1 VRAVVAVVA
10 LVAWLEASVAH
21 ADAAAAETVRERF
34 APPAGFVSDV
44 VAAGSFGAYLQALP
58 LLPPGTPVLTF
69 AGTPAH
75 APWAQAVVDVSVG
88 ARDLQQCADS
98 AIRLRAEWL
107 RSSTSSSTTA
117 MGPVRPVFH
126 ATSGDPIPYGRY
138 VAGERAFAQ
147 KNRLGWRSGARSGDD
162 DEVWAAWLETVFLY
176 AGSLSLARDTTP
188 VTGPMAAGDLLVLGG
203 SPGHVLV
210 VLDVARAADGREQWL
225 IGQGFMP
232 AQSFHVIG
240 WYAPDGDGALTVP
253 SWKAPFPK
261 TARRRFR

>member
-1 VRAVVAVVA
+1 VR
-10 LVAWLEASVAH
+10 
-21 ADAAAAETVRERF
+21 DRF
-34 APPAGFVSDV
+34 APPAGFTRDV
-44 VAAGSFGAYLQALP
+44 VVEGSFGAYLQALP
-58 LLPPGTPVLTF
+58 LLPPGTPVRTF
-69 AGTPAH
+69 SGAQAH

-107 RSSTSSSTTA
+107 RASSSSSSPA
-117 MGPVRPVFH
+117 RPVFH
-126 ATSGDPIPYGRY
+126 ATSGDPIPYARY

-147 KNRLGWRSGARSGDD
+147 KNRLGWRPGAPAGDD
-162 DEVWAAWLETVFLY
+162 DDVWAAWLETVFLY
-176 AGSLSLARDTTP
+176 AGSLSLAKDTTP
-188 VTGPMAAGDLLVLGG
+188 VTGPVQAGDLLVLGG

-210 VLDVARAADGREQWL
+210 VLDVARATDGRQQWL

-240 WYAPDGDGALTVP
+240 WYAPGDDGALTVP
-253 SWKAPFPK
+253 SWKAPFPA

>member
-1 VRAVVAVVA
+1 MRAVVVAAAVA
-10 LVAWLEASVAH
+10 LLAGVAR
-21 ADAAAAETVRERF
+21 ADTVRERF
-34 APPAGFVSDV
+34 PAPVGFSSDV
-44 VAAGSFGAYLQALP
+44 VVEGSFGAYLQALP
-58 LLPPGTPVLTF
+58 LRPAGTPVLTF

-75 APWAQAVVDVSVG
+75 APWAQAVVDLSVG

-107 RSSTSSSTTA
+107 RSTTSTTT
-117 MGPVRPVFH
+117 GPARPVFH
-126 ATSGDPIPYGRY
+126 ATSGDPIPYARY

-147 KNRLGWRSGARSGDD
+147 KNRLGWRSGARAADD

-176 AGSLSLARDTTP
+176 AGSLSLAKDTTP
-188 VTGPMAAGDLLVLGG
+188 VTGPMQAGDILVLGG

-210 VLDVARAADGREQWL
+210 VLDVARASDGREQWL

-240 WYAPDGDGALTVP
+240 WYAPDDDGALTVP